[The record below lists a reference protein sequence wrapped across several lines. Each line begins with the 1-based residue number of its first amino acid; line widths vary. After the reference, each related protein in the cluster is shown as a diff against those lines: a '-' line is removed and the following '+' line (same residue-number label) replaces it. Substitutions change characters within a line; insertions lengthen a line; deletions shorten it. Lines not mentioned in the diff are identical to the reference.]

1 MGHRQDDGQSDM
13 AGVWN
18 DLQALV
24 SEVVEQMNHIGEFRQ
39 RTGGLDFQR
48 GLLDTIVVKKQLL
61 PAIYLT
67 LTRGTDV
74 IDVHYKVLIN
84 HSNTTEQE
92 MWETLRIEIDET
104 RRVLFRNKEGESLTT
119 ERVVFYI
126 LRPFL
131 RPADLIKSL

>member
-24 SEVVEQMNHIGEFRQ
+24 RDVVEQMNHIGEFRQ

-48 GLLDTIVVKKQLL
+48 GLYTIVVKKHLV
-61 PAIYLT
+61 PAVYLT
-67 LTRGTDV
+67 LTRRTDV

-84 HSNTTEQE
+84 HSNATEQE
-92 MWETLRIEIDET
+92 MRETLRIEIDNT
-104 RRVLFRNKEGESLTT
+104 RRVLFRNNEGECLTT

-131 RPADLIKSL
+131 RPADLIKSP